1 MRSRPGFPTR
11 RASALICMA
20 ALIANVIKAS
30 SPRAA
35 HKGRTYGR
43 TAPVWGQQR
52 KRAPLTA
59 GSFHIWESQES
70 VSRRVGISPDAPDPD
85 LSPLFMG
92 AVSRLRRQRAGR
104 LPGDPRLRPRKQH
117 ERRLHLV
124 RGDRPHDHRRQEDAP
139 KRDEI
144 GKVQDRALSRR
155 VRRHLEHATDRLATS
170 GEKPAPP
177 LRCKTSGGTCV
188 IPC

>member
-52 KRAPLTA
+52 KRVPLTA

-70 VSRRVGISPDAPDPD
+70 VSQRVGIRYGASQTKTTFKSTSVGWRSSSWSIYAVIIRPLVRFDVNHPRYPYDFE
-85 LSPLFMG
+85 LSPRG
-92 AVSRLRRQRAGR
+92 EPISSSARECRRGIDV
-104 LPGDPRLRPRKQH
+104 PN
-117 ERRLHLV
+117 
-124 RGDRPHDHRRQEDAP
+124 
-139 KRDEI
+139 
-144 GKVQDRALSRR
+144 
-155 VRRHLEHATDRLATS
+155 
-170 GEKPAPP
+170 
-177 LRCKTSGGTCV
+177 
-188 IPC
+188 

>member
-52 KRAPLTA
+52 KRVPLTA
-59 GSFHIWESQES
+59 GSFHIWESS
-70 VSRRVGISPDAPDPD
+70 DASRTLA
-85 LSPLFMG
+85 
-92 AVSRLRRQRAGR
+92 
-104 LPGDPRLRPRKQH
+104 
-117 ERRLHLV
+117 
-124 RGDRPHDHRRQEDAP
+124 
-139 KRDEI
+139 
-144 GKVQDRALSRR
+144 
-155 VRRHLEHATDRLATS
+155 EHALLQIARSSTVTSCWRASDSHASAMANVTPRYAGSQRSFTRFGATTR
-170 GEKPAPP
+170 GV
-177 LRCKTSGGTCV
+177 GGGR
-188 IPC
+188 

>member
-52 KRAPLTA
+52 KRVPLTA

-70 VSRRVGISPDAPDPD
+70 DSRRVGINKILDRPA
-85 LSPLFMG
+85 
-92 AVSRLRRQRAGR
+92 SRSNHAGR
-104 LPGDPRLRPRKQH
+104 STSGKATAAFGQPLDFPTWADHAVVVTTPTLPG
-117 ERRLHLV
+117 V
-124 RGDRPHDHRRQEDAP
+124 RTP
-139 KRDEI
+139 
-144 GKVQDRALSRR
+144 RALSAAATGRGQ
-155 VRRHLEHATDRLATS
+155 HAA
-170 GEKPAPP
+170 PAPAKP
-177 LRCKTSGGTCV
+177 SKMKQSRDGENMFERPYADWHIDS
-188 IPC
+188 